1 MPSTSLTLAVRLR
14 SRASTGHNACRRRLG
29 ARRLGGLLTHN
40 RRNDR
45 RAADIARGIF
55 FGGFRSLG
63 RIAPTVFMTSAPSG
77 KPSGLPLPVVR
88 SANLLG
94 AALPLAGED
103 GSQNSNNR
111 SSGHEIP

>member
-1 MPSTSLTLAVRLR
+1 MLAGVDLAPVGLAAYLHTTGGTTAAPQ
-14 SRASTGHNACRRRLG
+14 SAASAMQNVQRTFWC
-29 ARRLGGLLTHN
+29 
-40 RRNDR
+40 
-45 RAADIARGIF
+45 AADNARGVF

>member
-1 MPSTSLTLAVRLR
+1 MPRVSLTIAVRLR
-14 SRASTGHNACRRRLG
+14 SQASTGHNACRRRLG

-45 RAADIARGIF
+45 RAADNARGVF

>member
-1 MPSTSLTLAVRLR
+1 MLTGVDLAPVGLAAYLHTTGGTTAAPQTMLAAFSL
-14 SRASTGHNACRRRLG
+14 
-29 ARRLGGLLTHN
+29 
-40 RRNDR
+40 
-45 RAADIARGIF
+45 AA
-55 FGGFRSLG
+55 FRSLG

>member
-14 SRASTGHNACRRRLG
+14 SRASTGHNALRRRLG
-29 ARRLGGLLTHN
+29 ARRLGGLHTQN

-63 RIAPTVFMTSAPSG
+63 RIAPTVFMMSAPSG
-77 KPSGLPLPVVR
+77 KPSGLPFPVLR

-103 GSQNSNNR
+103 GSQ
-111 SSGHEIP
+111 I